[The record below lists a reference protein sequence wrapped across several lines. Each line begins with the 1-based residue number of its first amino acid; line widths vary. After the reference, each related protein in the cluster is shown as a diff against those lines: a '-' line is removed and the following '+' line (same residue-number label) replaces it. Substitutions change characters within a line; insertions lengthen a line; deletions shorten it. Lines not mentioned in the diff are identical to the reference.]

1 MHISNLFTKKYIRY
15 LLSKELEYS
24 NSKKLI
30 GLMHKIKYFT
40 TYLIIYDIWDICIKI
55 KHKIYIKLIY

>member
-40 TYLIIYDIWDICIKI
+40 TYLIIYDIWDTY
-55 KHKIYIKLIY
+55 IYPILLEDIFF